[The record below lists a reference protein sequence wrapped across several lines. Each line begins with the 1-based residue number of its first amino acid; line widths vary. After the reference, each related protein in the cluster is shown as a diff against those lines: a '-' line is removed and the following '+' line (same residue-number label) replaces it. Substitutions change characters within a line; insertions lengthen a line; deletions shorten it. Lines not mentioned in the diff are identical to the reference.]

1 MGVKVVIPESFQV
14 ASGGLQEVEAE
25 GKTIGECL
33 REAVGK
39 APGLQKVWFTPEGGL
54 SKYVVIF
61 LNSENVPGNDLNRE
75 VKDGDEIMPLLLVGG
90 G

>member
-1 MGVKVVIPESFQV
+1 MGVRVVIPESFQV
-14 ASGGLQEVEAE
+14 ASGGLEEVETG

-33 REAVGK
+33 REALEK

-75 VKDGDEIMPLLLVGG
+75 VNDGDEIMPLLLVGG